1 MRNQLIF
8 VCIIMLLS
16 TTLKAQERER
26 FAQHE
31 VGIKLSFSFIQEK
44 LPSDEG
50 YYQPILLQGYF
61 GWHLGKTE
69 NIANKNGHFIAY
81 LEPQFNPV
89 FISGQFS
96 DIEFGCNFG
105 ARYDLELGLNNRLFW
120 AIGTG
125 PHYITVET
133 AKQHRGYIFS
143 DNFIMG
149 WQHRWEGQMY
159 STVQYHFR
167 HISNANL
174 MRPNQGLDNHF
185 LTLGISK
192 VLDY

>member
-1 MRNQLIF
+1 MKIKAFL
-8 VCIIMLLS
+8 VCVGLLF
-16 TTLKAQERER
+16 TAAAFGQDNTR

-31 VGIKLSFSFIQEK
+31 VGIKLSFSFINEK
-44 LPSDEG
+44 MPEG
-50 YYQPILLQGYF
+50 YYQPVLLQGYF
-61 GWHLGKTE
+61 GWHLGLTE

-81 LEPQFNPV
+81 LEPQINPV
-89 FISGQFS
+89 FVSGELT

-105 ARYDLELGLNNRLFW
+105 ARYDLELSKTNRLYW

-125 PHYITVET
+125 PHYVTVDT
-133 AKQHRGYIFS
+133 KMQHRGYIFS

-149 WQHRWEGQMY
+149 WQHQWEGPIY

-174 MRPNQGLDNHF
+174 MRPNKGLDNHF

-192 VLDY
+192 IINYD